1 MVSKRKL
8 NKINYKIMEG
18 LQHWWDFPN
27 RLLSTVTNDT
37 FIPDSNIHSN
47 KKRTYISKEHVLGA
61 YNVWNSPGIG
71 PNMQENK
78 NSRGNQRN
86 IVSLQPIVSMKYC
99 NFIKC
104 ISMNILSFYFIFL
117 TFYCKLNY
125 KQSVPFFIGQPAY
138 QGHGC

>member
-104 ISMNILSFYFIFL
+104 ISMNMFFYFIFL